1 MLQMRTSERGSLK
14 RCPQQWY
21 WSQVEGLRPNTE
33 ASPLWF
39 GSAVH
44 EALAAWYLPGLK
56 RGPHPAETFE
66 AVLEGDRSVRIN
78 DEGDEELFVNAREL
92 GVDMLER
99 YVEEYGKDE
108 SWDVIATEH
117 AGNVILPR
125 RNRVVFGHRLPD
137 VQRWLRY
144 NFTWDG
150 VYRDLADGQ
159 IKLMEHKT
167 AASISVEHLPLDDQ
181 AGSYWAIASRILE
194 KNGVLKP
201 GEEIVA
207 IEYNFL
213 RKAMRDERPKND
225 AGFYTNKPQKV
236 HYIEALTA
244 VGAGEEA
251 GLKKLTIPE
260 LELLAEGNGLVVLG
274 DQSARQPPAFFERH
288 TVYRS
293 RAERRTQI
301 ERIKDEALLAE
312 AYRNGHLPIV
322 KAPDRQHCN
331 WCPFKRMCQLH
342 ESGDMEAVEA
352 FKETM
357 YHVEDPYSVY
367 QKSA

>member
-44 EALAAWYLPGLK
+44 EALAEWYLPGLK

-66 AVLEGDRSVRIN
+66 KVLEGDRSVRIN

-92 GVDMLER
+92 GVDMLVR
-99 YVEEYGKDE
+99 YVEEYGTDDH
-108 SWDVIATEH
+108 WDVIATEH
-117 AGNVILPR
+117 QGNVILPR

-137 VQRWLRY
+137 VQHWLRY

-150 VYRDLADGQ
+150 VYRDLRDGQ

-181 AGSYWAIASRILE
+181 AGSYWAIASQILQ
-194 KNGVLKP
+194 KNGTLKK

-213 RKAMRDERPKND
+213 RKAMRDERPRN
-225 AGFYTNKPQKV
+225 ANGYYTNKPQKV
-236 HYIEALTA
+236 HYLEALADHFALTGKETIA
-244 VGAGEEA
+244 TLEGYAETVGI
-251 GLKKLTIPE
+251 T
-260 LELLAEGNGLVVLG
+260 VLG
-274 DQSARQPPAFFERH
+274 EQSARQPPAFFERH

-293 RAERRTQI
+293 RAERRMQI

-312 AYRNGHLPIV
+312 AYRKGHLPIV

-352 FKETM
+352 FKETQ

-367 QKSA
+367 KKSA